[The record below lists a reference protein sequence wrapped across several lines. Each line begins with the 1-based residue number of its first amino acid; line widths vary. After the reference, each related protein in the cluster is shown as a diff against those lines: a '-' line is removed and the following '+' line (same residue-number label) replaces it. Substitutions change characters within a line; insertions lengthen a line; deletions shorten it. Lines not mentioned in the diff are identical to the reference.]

1 MVAQD
6 GALFPHMDVA
16 GNVGYGLD
24 RAARRDGRIEEV
36 LSLVGL
42 AGYGKRMPHQLSGG
56 QQQRVAVAR
65 ALAPRPP
72 LILLDE
78 PFTALDASL
87 RAELRTDLRAALRA
101 DNATAVLVTHD
112 QTEALS
118 IADQVAVMHDG
129 RVRQTASPSDLY
141 NRPADQWVA
150 AFVGDANLVDA
161 TAHGSTAQT
170 RLGTLPLSSSHHGDV
185 TLLIRPEQLRLND
198 ADTSGVPATV
208 RHYLFHGHD
217 ALLDLQLHDGTRVTA
232 RILDQPTHYP
242 SGTHVRLTVRGAAY
256 VLPRPAPSR

>member
-1 MVAQD
+1 
-6 GALFPHMDVA
+6 
-16 GNVGYGLD
+16 
-24 RAARRDGRIEEV
+24 
-36 LSLVGL
+36 
-42 AGYGKRMPHQLSGG
+42 MPHQLSGG

-87 RAELRTDLRAALRA
+87 RAELRTDVRAALRA
-101 DNATAVLVTHD
+101 DNTTAVLVTHD

-118 IADQVAVMHDG
+118 IADQVAVMYDG
-129 RVRQTASPSDLY
+129 RVRQTGSPSDLY
-141 NRPADQWVA
+141 HRPADQWIA

-161 TAHGSTAQT
+161 TAHGSTAEM
-170 RLGTLPLSSSHHGDV
+170 RLGTIALASSHQGDV

-198 ADTSGVPATV
+198 AAASGVSATV

-217 ALLDLQLHDGTRVTA
+217 ALLALQLPDGTRVTA
-232 RILDQPTHYP
+232 RILDQPTDYP
-242 SGTHVRLTVRGAAY
+242 PGAHVRLTVRGTAY
-256 VLPRPAPSR
+256 VLPGPALSR